1 MGSLTSRKR
10 NYTSSSEELGSLWA
24 VVLPRGT
31 RKSGHCARIDG
42 CTPKPSPFSPEA
54 WLAVETRAYGC
65 GCSLQP
71 ALWGDFHTGAI
82 IILKSLNC
90 LPVAYFLGPCLPEML
105 KFNLVALMHSFSP
118 FPLTLCL
125 LTAPAHNNPCLT
137 WHHSLQS
144 LEDTAFTY
152 MLGIK

>member
-1 MGSLTSRKR
+1 MGSLTFRKR
-10 NYTSSSEELGSLWA
+10 NHTSSSEELGPLWA
-24 VVLPRGT
+24 MVLPSGT
-31 RKSGHCARIDG
+31 QESGHCAGIDG
-42 CTPKPSPFSPEA
+42 CTPKPSPLSPET

-90 LPVAYFLGPCLPEML
+90 LPVAYFLGPCLPPDAEVQPCSL
-105 KFNLVALMHSFSP
+105 NAFFLSFP
-118 FPLTLCL
+118 TDPLLADSTC
-125 LTAPAHNNPCLT
+125 PKQSFT
-137 WHHSLQS
+137 WHHALQS
-144 LEDTAFTY
+144 LEDTAFTH